1 MRRSFTLIELIMVLV
16 IISFLS
22 VASFKAVSAL
32 IVRSY
37 KAKELTRL
45 SLESQI
51 ALDQISTLL
60 QERVPAS
67 VIGYKPS
74 TGDFKYIQEIG
85 DSEYYEVMEWIGVAY
100 EEYSE
105 GNYTGFADMR
115 PSIKTDDTIATYTNL
130 SGNDYALIFAGAFDR
145 GFPGQSDF
153 NDSFGW
159 HGYESND
166 TFDIAFDSDGNIT
179 ITDSVK
185 PKWIYEKY
193 YLVRSAYALARGE
206 DINKNADCL
215 EDLNVDDDTLLLFY
229 DYKPWRGETFCADPG
244 SAGSKSGSATILA
257 THIAGFDAKEQD
269 YTLRLILDIN
279 ESIKGGYPPI
289 HFSKMKVVF

>member
-22 VASFKAVSAL
+22 VATFKAVSAL
-32 IVRSY
+32 IIRSY

-45 SLESQI
+45 SLTSQI
-51 ALDQISTLL
+51 ALDQISALL

-74 TGDFKYIQEIG
+74 TGDFKYIEEIG

-100 EEYSE
+100 EEYSD
-105 GNYTGFADMR
+105 GNYTGFVDMK
-115 PSIKTDDTIATYTNL
+115 PSVKTSDTLYTEANL
-130 SGNDYALIFAGAFDR
+130 SGNSYALIFAGAFDR
-145 GFPGQSDF
+145 GFPGESDF

-159 HGYESND
+159 HGHESND
-166 TFDIAFDSDGNIT
+166 TFDVAFNGDGT
-179 ITDSVK
+179 IKIIDSVK

-193 YLVRSAYALARGE
+193 YLVKSAYALARGA
-206 DINKNADCL
+206 DINKSAVCL
-215 EDLNVDDDTLLLFY
+215 DGLDVDDDTLLLFY
-229 DYKPWRGETFCADPG
+229 DYRPWKKETFCADPG
-244 SAGSKSGSATILA
+244 SAGSKSGKATILA
-257 THIAGFDAKEQD
+257 KHIAGFDVKEQD
-269 YTLRLILDIN
+269 YTLRLLLDIN